1 MRLSSRDNSSIRTA
15 APTGPTSVWSDQ
27 SETSDSFP
35 KQHWQMVGDSEDKP
49 DVTVHIRMDPLRKD
63 IQRNEAM
70 GLNALNQLE
79 RA

>member
-1 MRLSSRDNSSIRTA
+1 
-15 APTGPTSVWSDQ
+15 
-27 SETSDSFP
+27 
-35 KQHWQMVGDSEDKP
+35 MVGDSEDKP